1 MGGILRFAYVM
12 AIGRAVSSWRLE
24 AVLFSGILMAVAL
37 MASGVIFSELL
48 ANAALR
54 DALSRSEPKDVNLK
68 VRTFSS
74 QDDPPDVEGR
84 SAAFRARDEFVR
96 RNVQEPFG
104 DYLLDHT
111 RLIKS
116 ATFFFRGRP
125 HLELD
130 NETRPR
136 GSVIHMEGLEGRTR
150 VLEGVW
156 PTNPHPNPPLE
167 GEGREPLPVAVDGFG
182 AQLLDMGVGD
192 VMEIF
197 PASLFDD
204 LPPIEVRIA
213 AIFEVLDSSDPI
225 WYDLPGARGQPALGP
240 GGPNGSD
247 WANAGGGNGRGPAF
261 SRQDE
266 KWTLVHL
273 LASEDTLLERA
284 LGSYPS
290 IYADTTWYFI
300 PDHGKIHASETV
312 EIQRLLGQIEW
323 LVTSG
328 LHNSGYTIRL
338 DDLLR
343 DFERQLLLAQVP
355 LLLMLFLVVAI
366 LVYYLALIAGL
377 IVRSRTAEISL
388 LKSRGATPLQIAIL
402 GLGEGL
408 IVAVPAVIAGP
419 FVALGLI
426 KLLGFVF
433 FRLSGATSGCHSA
446 AGLEACGAI
455 SVPVGVSMD
464 SFLIGI
470 AGGILAV
477 VVFTATT
484 LLASRRG
491 GTEARQASS
500 RPPTSN
506 FLQRYYLD
514 VALLAVIGLLWWQL
528 QSREAFIVQ
537 SLGSSE
543 LSIDYSLLVG
553 PVLGLVAAGLI
564 VLRAFPWA
572 TALLARVA
580 GPVAPSWLLH
590 VLRHLSRDPLTPAM
604 LIVLVMLATALG
616 VIGSSFS
623 ATLERGQREQALYE
637 AGADLR
643 LRFASLD
650 PSMCHQI
657 APFMTKE
664 EAADGVTACGGAAAI
679 VAGLEEVEAATDGY
693 RSSAFLTTT
702 GFSTSGALL
711 ALQSGSMPDTAWF
724 REDFASDLG
733 GGPPGV
739 SGQTNLENIAAALD
753 PAPDRERPHPVPPLY
768 SPPQGGRE
776 SEGEGTWP
784 DGIALPPDATQ
795 LVLWSRAGGSSPYLG
810 VWVRLQDGKGQVIDA
825 WMGDL
830 EQPVW
835 TRLSLPLT
843 EEGFR
848 GNTPDWRWRPLNAQP
863 PYRLL
868 SFSVRSR
875 LGEDEGGAIFF
886 GRADAVTP
894 GGETLVH
901 DFRNLKATPL
911 GTSAPEERGG
921 DADWGWHVI
930 EDFRKPGLHSLESSG
945 SAADV
950 VRLEEGDAGSGSDS
964 VARFDDTARFS
975 FSSGSVGRTGI
986 RAGGPDEPVPAL
998 ASSRFLEVADVT
1010 VGETAILGMSNYSLL
1025 LEVAGELEFF
1035 PTLDPAEEPFVVM
1048 DLARFNRAAIRH
1060 NPVPPPGPNELWIA
1074 FAEGNSGADESA
1086 EVDPSGLEIVGAL
1099 KDAGVSVRD
1108 QHDAQLMV
1116 ASRLDQPLVNAG
1128 WGALL
1133 VLLFLSITLAS
1144 ASGLLLFSHL
1154 DANERQ
1160 TEFALLRTLGIS
1172 RGQMLTILWAG
1183 LSIMVLSGVALGT
1196 LLGWLLGASLLPLM
1210 EVAEAGERI
1219 TPSLVFTAD
1228 WQRLL
1233 ISYAVLAAVALFS
1246 GLWLAWLTGRL
1257 QLHQVLRMG
1266 E

>member
-24 AVLFSGILMAVAL
+24 AVLFGGILLAVAL

-48 ANAALR
+48 SNAALR

-68 VRTFSS
+68 VRAFSS
-74 QDDPPDVEGR
+74 QDDPPDVESR

-96 RNVQEPFG
+96 QNVREPFG
-104 DYLLDHT
+104 NYLADHT

-116 ATFFFRGRP
+116 ATFFFQGRP

-130 NETRPR
+130 NESRPR
-136 GSVIHMEGLEGRTR
+136 GSVVHLAGLERRTR
-150 VLEGVW
+150 VLEGNW
-156 PTNPHPNPPLE
+156 PTGPASTAPPVPAP
-167 GEGREPLPVAVDGFG
+167 GGGAHVHEPLPVAVDGLG
-182 AQLLDMGVGD
+182 AQLLGMGVGD

-204 LPPIEVRIA
+204 LPPVEVRIA
-213 AIFEVLDSSDPI
+213 AIFEVLDPSDPI
-225 WYDLPGARGQPALGP
+225 WYDVGP
-240 GGPNGSD
+240 S
-247 WANAGGGNGRGPAF
+247 F

-266 KWTLVHL
+266 NWTLIHL
-273 LASEDTLLERA
+273 VTSEDALLERA

-290 IYADTTWYFI
+290 IYTDMTWFFI
-300 PDHGKIHASETV
+300 PDHEKINASETV

-323 LVTSG
+323 SVTSG
-328 LHNSGYTIRL
+328 LQNSGYSIRL

-366 LVYYLALIAGL
+366 LTYYLALIAGL
-377 IVRSRTAEISL
+377 IVRSRSAEISL
-388 LKSRGATPLQIAIL
+388 LKSRGATPLQIATL

-408 IVAVPAVIAGP
+408 IVAIPAVIAGP
-419 FVALGLI
+419 YLALGLI

-433 FRLSGATSGCHSA
+433 FRLSGAASECHAA
-446 AGLEACGAI
+446 AGLETCGAM
-455 SVPVGVSMD
+455 SVPVGISLN

-491 GTEARQASS
+491 GVEARQASS

-506 FLQRYYLD
+506 FFQRYYLD

-528 QSREAFIVQ
+528 QSRGAFLVQ

-564 VLRAFPWA
+564 VLRAFPWV
-572 TALLARVA
+572 TALLATGLNTRWA
-580 GPVAPSWLLH
+580 GPFAPSWLLH

-604 LIVLVMLATALG
+604 LIVLIMLATALG

-650 PSMCHQI
+650 PSVCH
-657 APFMTKE
+657 M
-664 EAADGVTACGGAAAI
+664 ADGHTVCGSAAAV
-679 VAGLEEVEAATDGY
+679 VADLADVEAATDSY

-711 ALQSGSMPDTAWF
+711 ALQSGSLSDTAWF
-724 REDFASDLG
+724 REDFANDLAA
-733 GGPPGV
+733 GPPGA
-739 SGQTNLENIAAALD
+739 SGDTALEGVAAALD
-753 PAPDRERPHPVPPLY
+753 GSAG
-768 SPPQGGRE
+768 SPGRGGLEGRE
-776 SEGEGTWP
+776 EGKGELGIL
-784 DGIALPPDATQ
+784 DGLMLPPDAAE

-810 VWVRLQDGKGQVIDA
+810 VWVRLQDGKGQIIDA

-835 TRLSLPLT
+835 TRLSLSLT

-848 GNTPDWRWRPLNAQP
+848 GNTPPWRWRPLDAQP

-886 GRADAVTP
+886 GRVDAVAP

-901 DFRNLKATPL
+901 DFR
-911 GTSAPEERGG
+911 SI
-921 DADWGWHVI
+921 DGWHVI
-930 EDFRKPGLHSLESSG
+930 EDFRKPGLHSLELSG
-945 SAADV
+945 SAAAL
-950 VRLEEGDAGSGSDS
+950 LESG
-964 VARFDDTARFS
+964 REFGETARFS
-975 FSSGSVGRTGI
+975 FSSGSLGRTGI
-986 RAGGPDEPVPAL
+986 RAGGPDEPIPAL
-998 ASSRFLEVADVT
+998 ASSRFFEVADVA
-1010 VGETAILGMSNYSLL
+1010 VGETAVLGMSNYSLL
-1025 LEVAGELEFF
+1025 MEVAGELEFF

-1048 DLARFNRAAIRH
+1048 DLARFKRAAIRH
-1060 NPVPPPGPNELWIA
+1060 NPVPPPGPNELWLA
-1074 FAEGNSGADESA
+1074 LTRENSRTDGTTGGGTGPMQAD
-1086 EVDPSGLEIVGAL
+1086 DPVSGAL
-1099 KDAGVSVRD
+1099 KDAGITVRD

-1116 ASRLDQPLVNAG
+1116 ASRLDRPLVNAG

-1133 VLLFLSITLAS
+1133 VLLFLAITLAS

-1172 RGQMLTILWAG
+1172 RGQMLTILWVG
-1183 LSIMVLSGVALGT
+1183 LSIMVISGVALGT

-1257 QLHQVLRMG
+1257 RLHQVLRMG

>member
-24 AVLFSGILMAVAL
+24 AVLFSGILLAVAL

-74 QDDPPDVEGR
+74 QDDPLDVEGR
-84 SAAFRARDEFVR
+84 SAAFQARDEFVR

-104 DYLLDHT
+104 DYLVDHT

-130 NETRPR
+130 NESRPR
-136 GSVIHMEGLEGRTR
+136 GSVIHMEGMEGRTR
-150 VLEGVW
+150 VLEGNW
-156 PTNPHPNPPLE
+156 PTGPVLDS
-167 GEGREPLPVAVDGFG
+167 EPLPVAVDGFG

-213 AIFEVLDSSDPI
+213 AIFEVVDPSDPI
-225 WYDLPGARGQPALGP
+225 WYDFPGARGQPALGP
-240 GGPNGSD
+240 GGPFHE
-247 WANAGGGNGRGPAF
+247 GNGRGPAF

-266 KWTLVHL
+266 NWTLVHL
-273 LASEDTLLERA
+273 IASEDALLTGASQHAALHAGA

-323 LVTSG
+323 VVTSG
-328 LHNSGYTIRL
+328 LQNSGYTIRL
-338 DDLLR
+338 DNLLR

-366 LVYYLALIAGL
+366 LIYYLTLIAGL
-377 IVRSRTAEISL
+377 IVRSRSAEISL

-408 IVAVPAVIAGP
+408 IVAIPAVIAGP

-433 FRLSGATSGCHSA
+433 FRLSGTTGD
-446 AGLEACGAI
+446 AI
-455 SVPVGVSMD
+455 NVPVGVSLD

-477 VVFTATT
+477 LVFTATT

-491 GTEARQASS
+491 GVEARQASS

-506 FLQRYYLD
+506 LFQRYYLD

-528 QSREAFIVQ
+528 QSRGAFLVQ

-590 VLRHLSRDPLTPAM
+590 VLRHLSRDPLTPAV

-657 APFMTKE
+657 APFVTKG
-664 EAADGVTACGGAAAI
+664 EAADGVMACGGAAAI
-679 VAGLEEVEAATDGY
+679 VAGLEEVQAATDGY

-711 ALQSGSMPDTAWF
+711 ALQSGSMPDTTWF
-724 REDFASDLG
+724 REDFAGDLG
-733 GGPPGV
+733 AGPPGV
-739 SGQTNLENIAAALD
+739 SGQTALENVAAVLD
-753 PAPDRERPHPVPPLY
+753 PAPDREHSRPASPLN

-784 DGIALPPDATQ
+784 DGIALPPDAAE
-795 LVLWSRAGGSSPYLG
+795 LVLWTRAGGSSPYLG
-810 VWVRLQDGKGQVIDA
+810 VWVRLQDGKGQIIDA

-835 TRLSLPLT
+835 DAPVPAPDRGGVQGQHARLEMEAPECPASLQTVVFLGAKPTGRGRRWRDFLRTSRCGAKGRHAARWHSVPAVGRGMRDSGPRLSQP
-843 EEGFR
+843 ESDASWNFR
-848 GNTPDWRWRPLNAQP
+848 ARRGRVWN
-863 PYRLL
+863 
-868 SFSVRSR
+868 R
-875 LGEDEGGAIFF
+875 LGLASHRGF
-886 GRADAVTP
+886 P
-894 GGETLVH
+894 
-901 DFRNLKATPL
+901 KARTPL
-911 GTSAPEERGG
+911 PGVQRIGGGTWSGWKRRMRVPNQIRLPGSTTPPGSASAPGAWGG
-921 DADWGWHVI
+921 
-930 EDFRKPGLHSLESSG
+930 PES
-945 SAADV
+945 
-950 VRLEEGDAGSGSDS
+950 
-964 VARFDDTARFS
+964 
-975 FSSGSVGRTGI
+975 GR
-986 RAGGPDEPVPAL
+986 GGPDEPVPAL

-1035 PTLDPAEEPFVVM
+1035 PTPRSGRGAVRRDGLGQVQ
-1048 DLARFNRAAIRH
+1048 
-1060 NPVPPPGPNELWIA
+1060 PGRDSAQP
-1074 FAEGNSGADESA
+1074 GA
-1086 EVDPSGLEIVGAL
+1086 
-1099 KDAGVSVRD
+1099 
-1108 QHDAQLMV
+1108 
-1116 ASRLDQPLVNAG
+1116 ASRPQRIVDR
-1128 WGALL
+1128 
-1133 VLLFLSITLAS
+1133 IC
-1144 ASGLLLFSHL
+1144 
-1154 DANERQ
+1154 ERK
-1160 TEFALLRTLGIS
+1160 FRN
-1172 RGQMLTILWAG
+1172 
-1183 LSIMVLSGVALGT
+1183 
-1196 LLGWLLGASLLPLM
+1196 
-1210 EVAEAGERI
+1210 
-1219 TPSLVFTAD
+1219 
-1228 WQRLL
+1228 
-1233 ISYAVLAAVALFS
+1233 
-1246 GLWLAWLTGRL
+1246 
-1257 QLHQVLRMG
+1257 
-1266 E
+1266 

>member
-1 MGGILRFAYVM
+1 MLAGLAGILRFAYVM

-24 AVLFSGILMAVAL
+24 AVLLSGILLAVAL

-54 DALSRSEPKDVNLK
+54 DALSRWEPKDVNLK
-68 VRTFSS
+68 VRSFSS
-74 QDDPPDVEGR
+74 QDDPPDVQGR
-84 SAAFRARDEFVR
+84 SAAFQARDEFIR
-96 RNVQEPFG
+96 QNVEEPFG
-104 DYLLDHT
+104 DYLSDHT

-116 ATFFFRGRP
+116 ATFFFQGRP
-125 HLELD
+125 HLEMD
-130 NETRPR
+130 NESRPR
-136 GSVIHMEGLEGRTR
+136 GSVMHMEGLERRTR
-150 VLEGVW
+150 VLEGSW
-156 PTNPHPNPPLE
+156 PTGLAPSGSDWANAS
-167 GEGREPLPVAVDGFG
+167 EPLPVAVDEFG
-182 AQLLDMGVGD
+182 AQLLGMGVGD
-192 VMEIF
+192 AMEIF

-213 AIFEVLDSSDPI
+213 AIFEVLDPSDPI
-225 WYDLPGARGQPALGP
+225 WYDV
-240 GGPNGSD
+240 
-247 WANAGGGNGRGPAF
+247 GPAF

-273 LASEDTLLERA
+273 LASKDALLERA

-300 PDHGKIHASETV
+300 PDHGKINASETV
-312 EIQRLLGQIEW
+312 DIQRQLGQIEW

-328 LHNSGYTIRL
+328 LQNSGYTIRL

-366 LVYYLALIAGL
+366 LIYYLALIAGL
-377 IVRSRTAEISL
+377 IVRSRSAEISL

-408 IVAVPAVIAGP
+408 IVAIPAVVAGP
-419 FVALGLI
+419 YVALGLI

-433 FRLSGATSGCHSA
+433 FRLSGTTGD
-446 AGLEACGAI
+446 AI
-455 SVPVGVSMD
+455 SVSVGVSLD

-477 VVFTATT
+477 AVFTATT

-491 GTEARQASS
+491 GVEARQASS

-506 FLQRYYLD
+506 FFQRYYLD

-528 QSREAFIVQ
+528 QSRGAFLVQ

-616 VIGSSFS
+616 VMGSSFS

-650 PSMCHQI
+650 PSVCH
-657 APFMTKE
+657 ME
-664 EAADGVTACGGAAAI
+664 DDVSACGGAAAI

-711 ALQSGSMPDTAWF
+711 ALQSGSMPDTTWF

-739 SGQTNLENIAAALD
+739 SSQTALESVAAALG
-753 PAPDRERPHPVPPLY
+753 PTSDRERPHPP
-768 SPPQGGRE
+768 
-776 SEGEGTWP
+776 GEGKQL
-784 DGIALPPDATQ
+784 DGIALPPDATE

-810 VWVRLQDGKGQVIDA
+810 VWVRLQDGNGQIIDA

-848 GNTPDWRWRPLNAQP
+848 GDTPGWRWRPLNAQP

-875 LGEDEGGAIFF
+875 LGEDEGGAVFF
-886 GRADAVTP
+886 GRVDAAYP
-894 GGETLVH
+894 GGEVLVH
-901 DFRNLKATPL
+901 DF
-911 GTSAPEERGG
+911 SSI
-921 DADWGWHVI
+921 DGWQVI
-930 EDFRKPGLHSLESSG
+930 EDFRKPGIHSLESSG

-950 VRLEEGDAGSGSDS
+950 VRLEKGDTGSRPDS
-964 VARFDDTARFS
+964 VTRFDDTARFS

-998 ASSRFLEVADVT
+998 ASSRFLEVADVAI
-1010 VGETAILGMSNYSLL
+1010 GETAILGMSNYSLL

-1074 FAEGNSGADESA
+1074 LAPGNSGADGRTPGIGPA
-1086 EVDPSGLEIVGAL
+1086 QVDDASELEIVGAL
-1099 KDAGVSVRD
+1099 RNAGVSVRD

-1133 VLLFLSITLAS
+1133 VLLFLAITLAG

-1172 RGQMLTILWAG
+1172 RGQMLTILWTG

>member
-1 MGGILRFAYVM
+1 MSLGWGADLVGGILRFAYVM

-24 AVLFSGILMAVAL
+24 AVLFSGILLAVAL

-54 DALSRSEPKDVNLK
+54 DALSRSEPRDVNLK
-68 VRTFSS
+68 IRSFSS

-96 RNVQEPFG
+96 SLVELPLEEGQKPFG
-104 DYLLDHT
+104 DYLADHT
-111 RLIKS
+111 RVIKS
-116 ATFFFRGRP
+116 ATFFFQGRP
-125 HLELD
+125 HLEPPASSGG

-136 GSVIHMEGLEGRTR
+136 GSVIHLAGLEDRAR
-150 VLEGVW
+150 VVEGNW
-156 PTNPHPNPPLE
+156 PTDPHPNPAE
-167 GEGREPLPVAVDGFG
+167 GDGSEPLPVSVDRLG
-182 AQLLDMGVGD
+182 AQLLGMGVGD

-204 LPPIEVRIA
+204 LPPIEVQIA
-213 AIFEVLDSSDPI
+213 AIFEVLDPSDPI
-225 WYDLPGARGQPALGP
+225 WYDLKSPLP
-240 GGPNGSD
+240 GGNE
-247 WANAGGGNGRGPAF
+247 RGPAF
-261 SRQDE
+261 SRQDDN
-266 KWTLVHL
+266 WTLVHL
-273 LASEDTLLERA
+273 LASEDALLERA

-290 IYADTTWYFI
+290 IYADATWYFI
-300 PDHGKIHASETV
+300 PEHGKIHASETV
-312 EIQRLLGQIEW
+312 EIQRQLRQIEW
-323 LVTSG
+323 MVTSG
-328 LHNSGYTIRL
+328 LQNSGYTIRL

-366 LVYYLALIAGL
+366 LIYYLALIASL
-377 IVRSRTAEISL
+377 IVRSRSAEISL

-408 IVAVPAVIAGP
+408 IVAIPAVIAGP
-419 FVALGLI
+419 YVALGLI

-433 FRLSGATSGCHSA
+433 FRLSGSEASTGHA
-446 AGLEACGAI
+446 ALCAGGETCGAI
-455 SVPVGVSMD
+455 SVPVGVSLD

-491 GTEARQASS
+491 GVEARQASS

-506 FLQRYYLD
+506 LFQRYYLD

-528 QSREAFIVQ
+528 RSRGAFLVQ

-572 TALLARVA
+572 TSLLARVA
-580 GPVAPSWLLH
+580 GPIAPSWLLH

-650 PSMCHQI
+650 PSRCHTP
-657 APFMTKE
+657 ALE
-664 EAADGVTACGGAAAI
+664 SSGHTACGGAAAVI
-679 VAGLEEVEAATDGY
+679 ADIKGVEAATDGY

-711 ALQSGSMPDTAWF
+711 ALQSGSLPDTAWF
-724 REDFASDLG
+724 REDFANDLRG
-733 GGPPGV
+733 APPGANDK
-739 SGQTNLENIAAALD
+739 TALESIAAALD
-753 PAPDRERPHPVPPLY
+753 PAPDRERPLP
-768 SPPQGGRE
+768 E
-776 SEGEGTWP
+776 EGVTRS
-784 DGIALPPDATQ
+784 DGLMLPPDATE
-795 LVLWSRAGGSSPYLG
+795 LALWSRAGGSSPYLG
-810 VWVRLQDGKGQVIDA
+810 VWVRLQDSRGQIIDA
-825 WMGDL
+825 WMGNL

-843 EEGFR
+843 EDGFR

-886 GRADAVTP
+886 GLANAVLKAGTQHADALCRQSDGACERV
-894 GGETLVH
+894 VH
-901 DFRNLKATPL
+901 DFRNLKAPPP
-911 GTSAPEERGG
+911 GPSGPEARGG
-921 DADWGWHVI
+921 DSDWGWHVI

-950 VRLEEGDAGSGSDS
+950 VQPESEGAGSGSSS
-964 VARFDDTARFS
+964 VTRFDDTARFS
-975 FSSGSVGRTGI
+975 FSSGSVGLTGI
-986 RAGGPDEPVPAL
+986 RVGGPDEPVPAL
-998 ASSRFLEVADVT
+998 ASSRFLEVADVA
-1010 VGETAILGMSNYSLL
+1010 VGDTAILGMSNYSLL

-1048 DLARFNRAAIRH
+1048 DLARFNRAAMRH
-1060 NPVPPPGPNELWIA
+1060 NPVPPPGPNELWVGLS
-1074 FAEGNSGADESA
+1074 ESGFT
-1086 EVDPSGLEIVGAL
+1086 GLEDVQNTVSGAL
-1099 KDAGVSVRD
+1099 KDAGVSVRET
-1108 QHDAQLMV
+1108 HDAQAMV

-1128 WGALL
+1128 WGSLL
-1133 VLLFLSITLAS
+1133 VLLFLAITLAS

-1172 RGQMLTILWAG
+1172 RVQMLTILWAG

-1196 LLGWLLGASLLPLM
+1196 LLGWLLGASVLPLM

-1233 ISYAVLAAVALFS
+1233 ISYAVLAAVALFA

>member
-1 MGGILRFAYVM
+1 MRLPGLIVLTQAWAGILRFAYVM

-24 AVLFSGILMAVAL
+24 AVLFSGILLAVAL

-48 ANAALR
+48 SNAALR

-68 VRTFSS
+68 VRSFSS
-74 QDDPPDVEGR
+74 QDDPPDVESR

-96 RNVQEPFG
+96 QNVEEPFG
-104 DYLLDHT
+104 NYLADHT
-111 RLIKS
+111 KLIKS
-116 ATFFFRGRP
+116 ATFFFQGRP

-130 NETRPR
+130 NESRPR
-136 GSVIHMEGLEGRTR
+136 GSVIHMAGIEGRTR
-150 VLEGVW
+150 VLEGNW
-156 PTNPHPNPPLE
+156 PTGPASTAPPVPAP
-167 GEGREPLPVAVDGFG
+167 GGGAHVHEPLPVSVDRLG
-182 AQLLDMGVGD
+182 AQLLGMGVGD

-204 LPPIEVRIA
+204 MPPVEVRIA
-213 AIFEVLDSSDPI
+213 AIFEVLDPSDPI
-225 WYDLPGARGQPALGP
+225 WYDA
-240 GGPNGSD
+240 
-247 WANAGGGNGRGPAF
+247 GPAF

-266 KWTLVHL
+266 NWTLVHL
-273 LASEDTLLERA
+273 LASEDALLERA

-290 IYADTTWYFI
+290 IYADATWYFI
-300 PDHGKIHASETV
+300 PDHEKINASETV

-328 LHNSGYTIRL
+328 LQNSGYSIRL

-366 LVYYLALIAGL
+366 LTYYLALVAGL
-377 IVRSRTAEISL
+377 IVRSRSAEISL
-388 LKSRGATPLQIAIL
+388 LKSRGATPMQIGIL

-408 IVAVPAVIAGP
+408 IVAIPAVIAGP
-419 FVALGLI
+419 YLALGLI

-433 FRLSGATSGCHSA
+433 FRLSGSEASTGHA
-446 AGLEACGAI
+446 ALCAGGEGLGACGAI
-455 SVPVGVSMD
+455 SVPVGISLD

-491 GTEARQASS
+491 GVEARQASS

-506 FLQRYYLD
+506 FFQRYYLD

-528 QSREAFIVQ
+528 QSRGAFLVQ

-564 VLRAFPWA
+564 VLRAFPWV
-572 TALLARVA
+572 TALLATGLNTRWA
-580 GPVAPSWLLH
+580 GPFAPSWLLH

-604 LIVLVMLATALG
+604 LIVLIMLATALG

-650 PSMCHQI
+650 PSVCH
-657 APFMTKE
+657 T
-664 EAADGVTACGGAAAI
+664 ADGHTACGGAAA
-679 VAGLEEVEAATDGY
+679 VVSDLDEVESATDGY

-711 ALQSGSMPDTAWF
+711 ALQSGSIPDTAWF
-724 REDFASDLG
+724 REDFANDLAA
-733 GGPPGV
+733 GPPGAD
-739 SGQTNLENIAAALD
+739 GHTALESVAAALD
-753 PAPDRERPHPVPPLY
+753 PTLD
-768 SPPQGGRE
+768 SGGNQPAE
-776 SEGEGTWP
+776 P
-784 DGIALPPDATQ
+784 DGLMLPPDAAE

-810 VWVRLQDGKGQVIDA
+810 VWVRLQDGKGQIIDA

-835 TRLSLPLT
+835 TRLSLTLT

-848 GNTPDWRWRPLNAQP
+848 GNTPPWRWRPLDAQP

-886 GRADAVTP
+886 GRVDAITP
-894 GGETLVH
+894 SGETLVH
-901 DFRNLKATPL
+901 DFRSLKAPPPVP
-911 GTSAPEERGG
+911 GTGVRHGESVEPQAHTAASVPGTG
-921 DADWGWHVI
+921 DAAHHDWGWHVI
-930 EDFRKPGLHSLESSG
+930 EDYRKPGLHSLESSG
-945 SAADV
+945 SAAAL
-950 VRLEEGDAGSGSDS
+950 LESG
-964 VARFDDTARFS
+964 REFGETARFS

-998 ASSRFLEVADVT
+998 ASSRFLEVADVA
-1010 VGETAILGMSNYSLL
+1010 VGETAVLGMSNYSLL

-1060 NPVPPPGPNELWIA
+1060 NPVPPPGPNELWVA
-1074 FAEGNSGADESA
+1074 LAPGTSGADGTTDGTGGGTGLA
-1086 EVDPSGLEIVGAL
+1086 QPDDPVSGAL

-1108 QHDAQLMV
+1108 RHDAQAMV

-1133 VLLFLSITLAS
+1133 VLLFLAITLAS

-1160 TEFALLRTLGIS
+1160 TEFALLRTLGVS

-1233 ISYAVLAAVALFS
+1233 ISYAVLAAVALFAGS
-1246 GLWLAWLTGRL
+1246 WLAWLTGRL

>member
-24 AVLFSGILMAVAL
+24 AVLFCGILLAVAL

-48 ANAALR
+48 SNAALR

-96 RNVQEPFG
+96 QNVEEPFG
-104 DYLLDHT
+104 NYLADHT
-111 RLIKS
+111 RLIKT
-116 ATFFFRGRP
+116 ATFFFQGQP

-130 NETRPR
+130 NDSRPR
-136 GSVIHMEGLEGRTR
+136 GSVIHLEGIEERTR
-150 VLEGVW
+150 VLEGNW
-156 PTNPHPNPPLE
+156 PSESPIP
-167 GEGREPLPVAVDGFG
+167 GGRGVGSAQIGEPLPVSVDRLG
-182 AQLLDMGVGD
+182 AQLLGMGVGD

-204 LPPIEVRIA
+204 QPPIEVRIA
-213 AIFEVLDSSDPI
+213 AIFEVLDPSDPI
-225 WYDLPGARGQPALGP
+225 WYDVGP
-240 GGPNGSD
+240 E
-247 WANAGGGNGRGPAF
+247 F
-261 SRQDE
+261 SRQDDN
-266 KWTLVHL
+266 WTLVHL
-273 LASEDTLLERA
+273 LASEDALLERA

-290 IYADTTWYFI
+290 IYADSTWYFI
-300 PDHGKIHASETV
+300 PDHEKIHVSETV
-312 EIQRLLGQIEW
+312 EIQRLLGQTEW

-328 LHNSGYTIRL
+328 LQNSGYTIRL

-366 LVYYLALIAGL
+366 LTYYLALIASL
-377 IVRSRTAEISL
+377 IVRSRSSEISL
-388 LKSRGATPLQIAIL
+388 LKSRGATPLQIATL

-408 IVAVPAVIAGP
+408 ILAIPAVIAGP
-419 FVALGLI
+419 YLALGLI

-433 FRLSGATSGCHSA
+433 FGLSGATSECDTATALG
-446 AGLEACGAI
+446 ACEAI
-455 SVPVGVSMD
+455 SVPVGISLN
-464 SFLIGI
+464 SFLVGI

-484 LLASRRG
+484 LLASRQG
-491 GTEARQASS
+491 GVEARQASS
-500 RPPTSN
+500 RPQTSN
-506 FLQRYYLD
+506 FFQRYYLD
-514 VALLAVIGLLWWQL
+514 VALLAVIGMLWWQL
-528 QSREAFIVQ
+528 QSRGAFLVQ

-543 LSIDYSLLVG
+543 LSIDYTLLVG

-572 TALLARVA
+572 MALLATGLNTRWA
-580 GPVAPSWLLH
+580 GPFAPSWLLH

-604 LIVLVMLATALG
+604 LIVLVMLATTLG

-623 ATLERGQREQALYE
+623 ATLERGQREQALYD

-643 LRFASLD
+643 LRFASVN
-650 PSMCHQI
+650 PSLCH
-657 APFMTKE
+657 T
-664 EAADGVTACGGAAAI
+664 ADGLTTCGGAAA
-679 VAGLEEVEAATDGY
+679 VVGDLEEVQAATDGY

-711 ALQSGSMPDTAWF
+711 ALQSGSIPDTTWF
-724 REDFASDLG
+724 REDFARDLAA
-733 GGPPGV
+733 GPPGD
-739 SGQTNLENIAAALD
+739 SGRTALESVAAVLDPALD
-753 PAPDRERPHPVPPLY
+753 PALN
-768 SPPQGGRE
+768 QGGNRPAE
-776 SEGEGTWP
+776 S
-784 DGIALPPDATQ
+784 DGLMLPADATE

-810 VWVRLQDGKGQVIDA
+810 VWVRVQDGKGQIIDA

-835 TRLSLPLT
+835 TRLTLSLT

-848 GNTPDWRWRPLNAQP
+848 GDTPQWRWRPLNAKP

-875 LGEDEGGAIFF
+875 LSEDEGGAIFF
-886 GRADAVTP
+886 GRVDAVTP

-901 DFRNLKATPL
+901 DFRSLRMP
-911 GTSAPEERGG
+911 SARVGNGPGEQPPDPSGPEEPGLKNEGG
-921 DADWGWHVI
+921 DADWGWQVI

-945 SAADV
+945 SAACE
-950 VRLEEGDAGSGSDS
+950 RPARATPPPCFEKETGSWTG
-964 VARFDDTARFS
+964 AMRFDDTARFS
-975 FSSGSVGRTGI
+975 FSSGSVGKTGI
-986 RAGGPDEPVPAL
+986 RVGGPDQTVPAL
-998 ASSRFLEVADVT
+998 ASARFLEVADVA
-1010 VGETAILGMSNYSLL
+1010 VGETAILGMSNYSILV
-1025 LEVAGELEFF
+1025 EVAGKLNFF

-1048 DLARFNRAAIRH
+1048 DLARFNRAAVRH

-1074 FAEGNSGADESA
+1074 LSPEIELDSTYAGADGTTGGT
-1086 EVDPSGLEIVGAL
+1086 GLTQVADTVSGAL

-1108 QHDAQLMV
+1108 RHDAQLMV

-1133 VLLFLSITLAS
+1133 VLLFLAITLAS

-1172 RGQMLTILWAG
+1172 RGQMLIILWAG

-1196 LLGWLLGASLLPLM
+1196 LVGWLLGASLLPLM

-1233 ISYAVLAAVALFS
+1233 ISYAILAAVALFA

>member
-24 AVLFSGILMAVAL
+24 AVLFSGILLAVAL

-68 VRTFSS
+68 VRSFSS

-104 DYLLDHT
+104 NYLADHT

-116 ATFFFRGRP
+116 ATFFFQGRP
-125 HLELD
+125 HLDLD
-130 NETRPR
+130 NESRPR
-136 GSVIHMEGLEGRTR
+136 GSVMHLAGIEGRTR
-150 VLEGVW
+150 VLEGSW
-156 PTNPHPNPPLE
+156 PTDPHPNPPSE
-167 GEGREPLPVAVDGFG
+167 GEGSEPLPVAVDEFG
-182 AQLLDMGVGD
+182 AQLLGMGVGD
-192 VMEIF
+192 GMEIF

-204 LPPIEVRIA
+204 LPPVEVRIA
-213 AIFEVLDSSDPI
+213 AIFEVLDPSDPI
-225 WYDLPGARGQPALGP
+225 WYDVGP
-240 GGPNGSD
+240 V
-247 WANAGGGNGRGPAF
+247 F

-266 KWTLVHL
+266 NWTLIHL
-273 LASEDTLLERA
+273 LTGEDALLERA

-312 EIQRLLGQIEW
+312 EIQRQLGRIEW

-328 LHNSGYTIRL
+328 LQNSGYTIRL

-366 LVYYLALIAGL
+366 LIYYLALIAGL
-377 IVRSRTAEISL
+377 IVRSRSAEISL

-408 IVAVPAVIAGP
+408 IVAIPAVVAGP
-419 FVALGLI
+419 YVALGLI

-433 FRLSGATSGCHSA
+433 FRLSGTTGDA
-446 AGLEACGAI
+446 A
-455 SVPVGVSMD
+455 SVPVGVSLD

-491 GTEARQASS
+491 GIEARQASS

-506 FLQRYYLD
+506 FFQRYYLD
-514 VALLAVIGLLWWQL
+514 VALLAVIGLVWWQL
-528 QSREAFIVQ
+528 QSRGAFLVQ

-553 PVLGLVAAGLI
+553 PVLGLAAAGLI

-572 TALLARVA
+572 TALLAAGLNTRWA
-580 GPVAPSWLLH
+580 GPFVPSWLLH

-650 PSMCHQI
+650 PSVCHQI
-657 APFMTKE
+657 APFAPKGE
-664 EAADGVTACGGAAAI
+664 GSGVRTACGAAAV
-679 VAGLEEVEAATDGY
+679 VADLEEVAAATDGY

-711 ALQSGSMPDTAWF
+711 ALQSGSMPDTTWF
-724 REDFASDLG
+724 REDFANDLG
-733 GGPPGV
+733 SGPPGA
-739 SGQTNLENIAAALD
+739 SGQTALESVAAALD
-753 PAPDRERPHPVPPLY
+753 PVPDRERPNPAPPLY

-776 SEGEGTWP
+776 NEGEGTQP
-784 DGIALPPDATQ
+784 DGIELPPDAAE

-810 VWVRLQDGKGQVIDA
+810 VWVRLQDGKGQIIDA

-875 LGEDEGGAIFF
+875 LGENEGGAIFF
-886 GRADAVTP
+886 GRVDAVLKADTQHAGALCRQP
-894 GGETLVH
+894 VGECEVLVH
-901 DFRNLKATPL
+901 DFRNLKASPPET
-911 GTSAPEERGG
+911 GTA
-921 DADWGWHVI
+921 DADWGWQVI
-930 EDFRKPGLHSLESSG
+930 EDYRRPGLHSLESSG
-945 SAADV
+945 SAAAIV
-950 VRLEEGDAGSGSDS
+950 ESVPGSDS
-964 VARFDDTARFS
+964 VMRFDDTARFS
-975 FSSGSVGRTGI
+975 FSSGSLGRTGI
-986 RAGGPDEPVPAL
+986 RLGGPDEPIPAL
-998 ASSRFLEVADVT
+998 ASSLFLDVADVA
-1010 VGETAILGMSNYSLL
+1010 VGDTAILGMSNYSLL
-1025 LEVAGELEFF
+1025 LQVTGELEFF

-1048 DLARFNRAAIRH
+1048 DLARFNRSAIRH
-1060 NPVPPPGPNELWIA
+1060 NPVPPQGPNELWVALTPGI
-1074 FAEGNSGADESA
+1074 SGTDGKTGGTDGDTWPVQVADA
-1086 EVDPSGLEIVGAL
+1086 RGLEIVGAL
-1099 KDAGVSVRD
+1099 KDAGVTVRE
-1108 QHDAQLMV
+1108 QHDARLMV

-1133 VLLFLSITLAS
+1133 VLLFLAITLAS

-1228 WQRLL
+1228 WQQLL
-1233 ISYAVLAAVALFS
+1233 ISYAVLAAVALLA

>member
-24 AVLFSGILMAVAL
+24 AVLFGGILLAVAL

-54 DALSRSEPKDVNLK
+54 DALTRSEPRDVNLK
-68 VRTFSS
+68 VRTFSG

-96 RNVQEPFG
+96 RNVREPFG
-104 DYLLDHT
+104 DYLADHT

-116 ATFFFRGRP
+116 ATFFFQGRP

-130 NETRPR
+130 NDTRPR
-136 GSVIHMEGLEGRTR
+136 GSVIHMEGLEERVR
-150 VLEGVW
+150 VLDGRL
-156 PTNPHPNPPLE
+156 PIDPHPKPE
-167 GEGREPLPVAVDGFG
+167 GEESEPLPVAVDEFG
-182 AQLLDMGVGD
+182 AQLLGMGVGD

-213 AIFEVLDSSDPI
+213 AVFEALEPADPI
-225 WYDLPGARGQPALGP
+225 WYDV
-240 GGPNGSD
+240 
-247 WANAGGGNGRGPAF
+247 GPAF
-261 SRQDE
+261 SRQDNPSTGSG
-266 KWTLVHL
+266 WTLVHL
-273 LASEDTLLERA
+273 LTSEDALLERA
-284 LGSYPS
+284 LGSYPT

-300 PDHGKIHASETV
+300 PDYGKIHASETV

-323 LVTSG
+323 TVTSG
-328 LHNSGYTIRL
+328 LQNSGYTIRL

-355 LLLMLFLVVAI
+355 LLLMLFLFVAI
-366 LVYYLALIAGL
+366 LTYYLALIAGL
-377 IVRSRTAEISL
+377 IVRSRSAEITL
-388 LKSRGATPLQIAIL
+388 LKSRGATPLQIAVL

-408 IVAVPAVIAGP
+408 IVAIPAVIAGP
-419 FVALGLI
+419 YVALGLI

-433 FRLSGATSGCHSA
+433 FRLSGAGASTGHA
-446 AGLEACGAI
+446 ALCAGGDGLEACGAV
-455 SVPVGVSMD
+455 SVPVGVSLD

-491 GTEARQASS
+491 GVEARQASS

-506 FLQRYYLD
+506 FFQRYYLD

-528 QSREAFIVQ
+528 QSRGAFLVQ

-564 VLRAFPWA
+564 VLRVFPWA
-572 TALLARVA
+572 TALLANGLNTRWA
-580 GPVAPSWLLH
+580 GPFAPSWLLH

-650 PSMCHQI
+650 HSVCHSEGSSTPTGRD
-657 APFMTKE
+657 AG
-664 EAADGVTACGGAAAI
+664 DNTACGGAAAV
-679 VAGLEEVEAATDGY
+679 VADLGEVAAATDGY
-693 RSSAFLTTT
+693 RSTAFLTTT

-711 ALQSGSMPDTAWF
+711 ALQSGSLADTAWF
-724 REDFASDLG
+724 REDFAAVLAAGAEGEGGHTVLG
-733 GGPPGV
+733 RV
-739 SGQTNLENIAAALD
+739 AAALD
-753 PAPDRERPHPVPPLY
+753 PVPGRGRPYPGPPLN
-768 SPPQGGRE
+768 SHPQGGRV
-776 SEGEGTWP
+776 SEGEGISGV
-784 DGIALPPDATQ
+784 DGIALPADATE

-810 VWVRLQDGKGQVIDA
+810 VWARLQDGRGQIIDA

-843 EEGFR
+843 EDGFR
-848 GNTPDWRWRPLNAQP
+848 GNIPDWRWRPLNAQP
-863 PYRLL
+863 PYTLL

-875 LGEDEGGAIFF
+875 LGENEGGAIFF
-886 GRADAVTP
+886 GRVDAVLKAGARHAGALCPQP
-894 GGETLVH
+894 GGACEVLLH
-901 DFRNLKATPL
+901 DFRSLKTHPPVPS
-911 GTSAPEERGG
+911 GPEQSG

-930 EDFRKPGLHSLESSG
+930 EDFRKPGLHSLETSE

-950 VRLEEGDAGSGSDS
+950 VRHDEHGAVVPGSDT
-964 VARFDDTARFS
+964 VTRFDDTARFS

-986 RAGGPDEPVPAL
+986 RVGGPDEPVPAL
-998 ASSRFLEVADVT
+998 ASSRFLEVADVA
-1010 VGETAILGMSNYSLL
+1010 VGDTAVLGMSNYSLE

-1048 DLARFNRAAIRH
+1048 DLDGFNRAAVRH
-1060 NPVPPPGPNELWIA
+1060 NPAPPQGPNELWIRLNPA
-1074 FAEGNSGADESA
+1074 HAGDDGRAYVEA
-1086 EVDPSGLEIVGAL
+1086 VTGAL
-1099 KDAGVSVRD
+1099 KDAGVTVRE
-1108 QHDAQLMV
+1108 QHEAQSMV
-1116 ASRLDQPLVNAG
+1116 ASRLDRPLVNAG

-1133 VLLFLSITLAS
+1133 VLLFLAITLAS

-1228 WQRLL
+1228 WQRLV
-1233 ISYAVLAAVALFS
+1233 ISYAVLAAVALCA
-1246 GLWLAWLTGRL
+1246 GLWLAWLTGKL

>member
-24 AVLFSGILMAVAL
+24 AVLFSGILLAVAL

-84 SAAFRARDEFVR
+84 SAAFRARDEYVR
-96 RNVQEPFG
+96 QNIQEPFG
-104 DYLLDHT
+104 NYLADHT

-116 ATFFFRGRP
+116 ATFFFRGLP

-130 NETRPR
+130 NDTRPR
-136 GSVIHMEGLEGRTR
+136 GSVMHMAGLEDRAR
-150 VLEGVW
+150 VLEGEW
-156 PTNPHPNPPLE
+156 PAAPAPSGPDSADSANA
-167 GEGREPLPVAVDGFG
+167 GEPLPVSVDEFG
-182 AQLLDMGVGD
+182 AQLLGMGVGD

-213 AIFEVLDSSDPI
+213 AIFEVLDPSDPI
-225 WYDLPGARGQPALGP
+225 WYDLEGP
-240 GGPNGSD
+240 QGSD
-247 WANAGGGNGRGPAF
+247 RVNAGGGNGRGPAF

-266 KWTLVHL
+266 NWTLVHL
-273 LASEDTLLERA
+273 FASEEALLGRV

-290 IYADTTWYFI
+290 IYADATWYFI

-312 EIQRLLGQIEW
+312 EIQRQLGQIEW

-328 LHNSGYTIRL
+328 LQNSGYTIRL

-366 LVYYLALIAGL
+366 LIYYLALIAGL
-377 IVRSRTAEISL
+377 IVRSRSAEISL
-388 LKSRGATPLQIAIL
+388 LKSRGATPQQIAIL

-408 IVAVPAVIAGP
+408 IVAIPAVIAGP
-419 FVALGLI
+419 YVALGLI

-433 FRLSGATSGCHSA
+433 FRLSGTTGEA
-446 AGLEACGAI
+446 AN
-455 SVPVGVSMD
+455 VPVGVSLD

-491 GTEARQASS
+491 GVEARQASS

-506 FLQRYYLD
+506 FFQRYYLD
-514 VALLAVIGLLWWQL
+514 LALLAVIGLLWWQL
-528 QSREAFIVQ
+528 QSRGAFLVQ

-543 LSIDYSLLVG
+543 LSIDYSLMAG

-564 VLRAFPWA
+564 VLRVFPWA
-572 TALLARVA
+572 TALLATGLNTRWA
-580 GPVAPSWLLH
+580 GPFAPSWLLH

-650 PSMCHQI
+650 PSVCRQI
-657 APFMTKE
+657 APSVPSD
-664 EAADGVTACGGAAAI
+664 EASDGPRYCGAAQV
-679 VAGLEEVEAATDGY
+679 VADLEEVEAATDGY

-711 ALQSGSMPDTAWF
+711 ALQSGSISDTAWF
-724 REDFASDLG
+724 REDFATGLAADDLSR
-733 GGPPGV
+733 V
-739 SGQTNLENIAAALD
+739 LD
-753 PAPDRERPHPVPPLY
+753 PGAIGPV
-768 SPPQGGRE
+768 E
-776 SEGEGTWP
+776 S
-784 DGIALPPDATQ
+784 DGLMLPPDATE

-810 VWVRLQDGKGQVIDA
+810 VWVRLQDGKGQIIDA

-886 GRADAVTP
+886 GRVDAVLKAGTRHV
-894 GGETLVH
+894 GALCRQSDGVCETLVH
-901 DFRNLKATPL
+901 DFRSLRAQSGGQAGST
-911 GTSAPEERGG
+911 GAPPPDPGG
-921 DADWGWHVI
+921 GGADWGWRVI

-950 VRLEEGDAGSGSDS
+950 VRLERGDAGAGPDS
-964 VARFDDTARFS
+964 VTRFDDTARFS

-998 ASSRFLEVADVT
+998 ASSRFLEVADVA
-1010 VGETAILGMSNYSLL
+1010 VGETAILGMSNHSFL
-1025 LEVAGELEFF
+1025 LEIAGELEYF
-1035 PTLDPAEEPFVVM
+1035 PTLDPSEEPFVVM
-1048 DLARFNRAAIRH
+1048 DLARFNRAGIRH
-1060 NPVPPPGPNELWIA
+1060 NPVPPQGPNELWIA
-1074 FAEGNSGADESA
+1074 LTPGNSGTEGRTAGAGPAQAADA
-1086 EVDPSGLEIVGAL
+1086 SGLEIVGAL
-1099 KDAGVSVRD
+1099 RDAGVTVRD

-1116 ASRLDQPLVNAG
+1116 ASRLDRPLVNAG

-1133 VLLFLSITLAS
+1133 VLLFLAITLAS

-1228 WQRLL
+1228 WERLL

>member
-24 AVLFSGILMAVAL
+24 AVLFSGILLAVAL

-48 ANAALR
+48 SNAALR

-68 VRTFSS
+68 VRSFSS
-74 QDDPPDVEGR
+74 QDDPPDVESR

-96 RNVQEPFG
+96 QNVQEPFG
-104 DYLLDHT
+104 NYLADHT

-116 ATFFFRGRP
+116 ATFFFQGRP

-130 NETRPR
+130 NESRPR
-136 GSVIHMEGLEGRTR
+136 GSVVHMAGIEGRTR
-150 VLEGVW
+150 VLEGNW
-156 PTNPHPNPPLE
+156 PTGPASTAPPVPAP
-167 GEGREPLPVAVDGFG
+167 GGGTHVHEPLPVSVDRLG

-204 LPPIEVRIA
+204 LPPVEVRIA
-213 AIFEVLDSSDPI
+213 AIFEVLDPSDPI
-225 WYDLPGARGQPALGP
+225 WYDA
-240 GGPNGSD
+240 
-247 WANAGGGNGRGPAF
+247 GPAF

-266 KWTLVHL
+266 NWTLVHL
-273 LASEDTLLERA
+273 LASEDALLERA

-290 IYADTTWYFI
+290 IYADATWYFI
-300 PDHGKIHASETV
+300 PDHEKINASETV
-312 EIQRLLGQIEW
+312 DIQRLLGQIEW
-323 LVTSG
+323 LVSSG
-328 LHNSGYTIRL
+328 LQNSGYSIRL

-366 LVYYLALIAGL
+366 LTYYLALVASL
-377 IVRSRTAEISL
+377 IVRSRSAEISL
-388 LKSRGATPLQIAIL
+388 LKSRGATPLQIGIL

-408 IVAVPAVIAGP
+408 IVAIPAVIAGP
-419 FVALGLI
+419 YLALGLI

-433 FRLSGATSGCHSA
+433 FRLSGATG
-446 AGLEACGAI
+446 EAI
-455 SVPVGVSMD
+455 SVPVGISLD

-491 GTEARQASS
+491 GVEARQASS

-506 FLQRYYLD
+506 FFQRYYLD

-528 QSREAFIVQ
+528 QSRGAFLVQ

-572 TALLARVA
+572 TALLATGLNTRWA
-580 GPVAPSWLLH
+580 GPFAPSWLLH

-604 LIVLVMLATALG
+604 LIVLIMLATALG

-650 PSMCHQI
+650 PSVCH
-657 APFMTKE
+657 T
-664 EAADGVTACGGAAAI
+664 ADGHTACGGAAA
-679 VAGLEEVEAATDGY
+679 VVSDLDEVESATDGY

-711 ALQSGSMPDTAWF
+711 ALQSGSIPDTAWF
-724 REDFASDLG
+724 REDFANDLAA
-733 GGPPGV
+733 GPPGA
-739 SGQTNLENIAAALD
+739 GGHTALESVAAALD
-753 PAPDRERPHPVPPLY
+753 PTLD
-768 SPPQGGRE
+768 SGGNQPAE
-776 SEGEGTWP
+776 P
-784 DGIALPPDATQ
+784 DGLMLPPDAAE

-810 VWVRLQDGKGQVIDA
+810 VWVRLQDGKGQIIDA

-835 TRLSLPLT
+835 TSLSLSLT

-848 GNTPDWRWRPLNAQP
+848 GNTPPWRWRPLDSQP

-886 GRADAVTP
+886 GRVDAITP
-894 GGETLVH
+894 SGETLVH
-901 DFRNLKATPL
+901 DFRSL
-911 GTSAPEERGG
+911 
-921 DADWGWHVI
+921 DGWQAI
-930 EDFRKPGLHSLESSG
+930 EDYRKPGLHSLESSG
-945 SAADV
+945 SAATL
-950 VRLEEGDAGSGSDS
+950 LESG
-964 VARFDDTARFS
+964 REFGETARFS

-998 ASSRFLEVADVT
+998 ASSRFLEVADVA
-1010 VGETAILGMSNYSLL
+1010 VGETAVLGMSNYSLL

-1060 NPVPPPGPNELWIA
+1060 NPVPPPGPNELWVA
-1074 FAEGNSGADESA
+1074 LAPGTSGADGTTDGTGGGTGGGTGLA
-1086 EVDPSGLEIVGAL
+1086 QPDDPVSGAL

-1108 QHDAQLMV
+1108 RHDAQAMV

-1133 VLLFLSITLAS
+1133 VLLFLAITLAS

-1160 TEFALLRTLGIS
+1160 TEFALLRTLGVS

-1233 ISYAVLAAVALFS
+1233 ISYAVLAAVALFAGS
-1246 GLWLAWLTGRL
+1246 WLAWLTGRL

>member
-24 AVLFSGILMAVAL
+24 AVLFSGILLAVAL

-68 VRTFSS
+68 VRSFSS
-74 QDDPPDVEGR
+74 QDDPPDVQGR
-84 SAAFRARDEFVR
+84 SEAFQARDEFVR
-96 RNVQEPFG
+96 RNVEEPFG
-104 DYLLDHT
+104 DYLSDHT

-130 NETRPR
+130 NESRPR
-136 GSVIHMEGLEGRTR
+136 GSVMHMEGLEGRTR

-156 PTNPHPNPPLE
+156 PTDPHPNSPPE
-167 GEGREPLPVAVDGFG
+167 GEGSEPQPPALNVSVDEFG
-182 AQLLDMGVGD
+182 AQLLGMGVGD
-192 VMEIF
+192 VMDIF

-204 LPPIEVRIA
+204 LPPIKVRIA
-213 AIFEVLDSSDPI
+213 AIFEVLDPSDPI
-225 WYDLPGARGQPALGP
+225 WYDFPGARGQPALGP
-240 GGPNGSD
+240 GDPFP
-247 WANAGGGNGRGPAF
+247 GGNGRGPAF

-273 LASEDTLLERA
+273 LASEDALLERA
-284 LGSYPS
+284 LGAYPS

-312 EIQRLLGQIEW
+312 EIQHLLGQVEW
-323 LVTSG
+323 LVSSG
-328 LHNSGYTIRL
+328 LQNSGYTIRL

-343 DFERQLLLAQVP
+343 EFERQLLLAQVP

-366 LVYYLALIAGL
+366 LIYYLALIAGL
-377 IVRSRTAEISL
+377 IVRSRSAEISL
-388 LKSRGATPLQIAIL
+388 LKSRGATPLQIATL

-408 IVAVPAVIAGP
+408 IVAIPAVIAGP
-419 FVALGLI
+419 FVATGLI

-433 FRLSGATSGCHSA
+433 FRLSGTTGD
-446 AGLEACGAI
+446 AI
-455 SVPVGVSMD
+455 SVPVGVSLD

-477 VVFTATT
+477 LVFTATT

-491 GTEARQASS
+491 GVEARQASS

-506 FLQRYYLD
+506 FFQRYYLD

-528 QSREAFIVQ
+528 QSRGAFLVQ

-650 PSMCHQI
+650 PSVCHQV
-657 APFMTKE
+657 APFVPKGEM
-664 EAADGVTACGGAAAI
+664 ADGVMACGGAAAI

-711 ALQSGSMPDTAWF
+711 ALQSGSMPDTTWF
-724 REDFASDLG
+724 REDFGNDLG

-739 SGQTNLENIAAALD
+739 SSQTALEGVASLLD
-753 PAPDRERPHPVPPLY
+753 PAPGRERPHPVPPLY

-776 SEGEGTWP
+776 SEGEGKRP
-784 DGIALPPDATQ
+784 DGIALPPDATE

-810 VWVRLQDGKGQVIDA
+810 VWVRLQDGKGQIIDA

-835 TRLSLPLT
+835 TRLSLPLN

-868 SFSVRSR
+868 SFSVLSR
-875 LGEDEGGAIFF
+875 LGEDEGGAVFF
-886 GRADAVTP
+886 GRVDAAHP
-894 GGETLVH
+894 GGEVLVH
-901 DFRNLKATPL
+901 DF
-911 GTSAPEERGG
+911 SSI
-921 DADWGWHVI
+921 DGWQVI

-945 SAADV
+945 SAAAV
-950 VRLEEGDAGSGSDS
+950 VRLETGDASPGSDS
-964 VARFDDTARFS
+964 VTRFDDTARFS

-998 ASSRFLEVADVT
+998 ASSRFLEVADVA

-1025 LEVAGELEFF
+1025 LQVAGELEFF

-1074 FAEGNSGADESA
+1074 FAEGNSGTDDSA
-1086 EVDPSGLEIVGAL
+1086 EVDASRLEVVGAL
-1099 KDAGVSVRD
+1099 NDAGVSVRD

-1133 VLLFLSITLAS
+1133 VLLFLAITLAS

-1154 DANERQ
+1154 DANERR

-1233 ISYAVLAAVALFS
+1233 ISYAVLAAVALIS

-1257 QLHQVLRMG
+1257 QLHQILRMG